1 MGMQHQQQA
10 QALSSTRVDL
20 PATERRTKSYLN
32 RLGLSSLRGLLAFSA
47 LLLLSVTSQAATQ
60 TRVSAFD
67 YDPVS
72 GLLTKEIIEPD
83 DPNLCQVTTYIYDS
97 FGNKTSATTR
107 NCNGSVG
114 SVSGSN
120 SEAAAPAAT
129 ITDNGT
135 SIPNPAIIE
144 ARTSSTAYDAQ
155 GRFATSSTNAI
166 GQTETRTY
174 NANFGT
180 IASLTGPNGL
190 TTSWTY
196 DSFGKVLTESRADG
210 TSTTTSYT
218 QCNGTA
224 TDSYCIANASY
235 TITTTQAGTPTT
247 VVSYNINSAA
257 IQSATQDKD
266 GNTIYAR
273 TEFDKLGRTSR
284 SSRPFKANAAT
295 TWTSMTYDLLGRV
308 TSTTAYDNTVSTV
321 TYAGLTTTFTNAKSQ
336 SRIEVKNT
344 QGQLASVTDAYSKT
358 LTYTYDPFGNLTK
371 TTDALNNVTTISYDK
386 RGRKIG
392 MDDPD
397 QGVWSY
403 QYDTLGQLKRQRDA
417 KNQVVTFAYDKLGR
431 MTQRNEPDLVST
443 WAYDTCDATL
453 NPAGKCKGKVVQES
467 SDNGYTRTYLYDAYG
482 RITAEKDN
490 VDTAYYVSKLYD
502 TYGRVSNIV
511 YPNGLQI
518 TNSYSTSGHLNKV
531 SNTQT
536 GTAYWQAGSTD
547 AEGRINQF
555 TYGNNVTT
563 TNTYD
568 QMGRVTQI
576 NAGSSNSVSNQSF
589 VYDSIGNLTQRYD
602 GATNLNEAFGYDNL
616 NRLTSTSAQ
625 AGSGPLTQVSLT
637 YNEIGNILSKSD
649 VGTYTYA
656 SLKAN
661 GSARPH
667 AVNKIIMNDGVTT
680 YASYTYDAN
689 GNMLTSLD
697 SSAKGRTMT
706 WNSWNMPNSVVGNKV
721 ATSNPALLSSTPVGT
736 GSSTFSVVYNSAHE
750 RIKETLSN
758 WTVVYNISP
767 RVDTGIHVEKRVK
780 PDGTIQTVASLYAG
794 GMPFGTVTTVQVQGP
809 NNATQ
814 TSYTRYFHG
823 DHLGSIVAITDEAG
837 TVTERR
843 SYDAW
848 GKRRNANGTPMT
860 SAFVTPDE
868 RHGFTGHEEWDEVG
882 LIHMNGRMYDPT
894 TGRFLSADPTI
905 QYADDMQ
912 NYNRYSYINN
922 NPLSA
927 VDYSGH
933 GFFKSVFKGIKNAFK
948 GVGKL
953 VSSVLRN
960 NVIRTAASIAIAVYA
975 PEFIGST
982 NLFGGAL
989 YSYSNVIAGG
999 MAGLV
1004 AGRGDLKAAIQGAVT
1019 AGAMGFAGDQ
1029 FPGFFENTLAHAV
1042 VGCGSAVASGGKCG
1056 GGAMSGAFSAAAANA
1071 GLITAGWGKFGGAV
1085 ASAVIGGT
1093 ASVLGG
1099 GKFENGAITGAFG
1112 YLFNYCAHG
1121 NCTTQLEQ
1129 NLYDWWPGYKAGTCL
1144 YNSASGGG
1152 CTGWELLDG
1161 ASVGLAGIG
1170 KGMSFIAEAS
1180 ASMANRIGILR
1191 EAGSMIGN
1199 FSVGSVQTIDE
1210 ANALGRAWVG
1220 PGSSISNSGRAW
1232 VSADGLKI
1240 YRPPTFKPNFGNT
1253 QANFMRINDSGKVL
1267 SNAHLTVGQ

>member
-10 QALSSTRVDL
+10 QVLHRTRVDQ
-20 PATERRTKSYLN
+20 PTGQRTKAYLGS
-32 RLGLSSLRGLLAFSA
+32 LGVLLYTLWAFLFLSADA
-47 LLLLSVTSQAATQ
+47 LAATQ
-60 TRVSAFD
+60 TRASAFD

-83 DPNLCQVTTYIYDS
+83 DPNLCQVTTYTYDS

-107 NCNGSVG
+107 NCNGSAG

-135 SIPNPAIIE
+135 SIANPAIIE
-144 ARTSSTAYDAQ
+144 TRTSSTAYDAQ

-180 IASLTGPNGL
+180 VASLTGPNGL
-190 TTSWTY
+190 TTNWTY

-218 QCNGTA
+218 QCTGTA

-247 VVSYNINSAA
+247 VVTYNINSAA

-266 GNTIYAR
+266 GNLIYAR
-273 TEFDKLGRTSR
+273 TEYDKLGRTSR

-295 TWTSMTYDLLGRV
+295 VWSSMTYDLLGRV
-308 TSTTAYDNTVSTV
+308 TSTTAYDGTVSTA

-336 SRIEVKNT
+336 SRVEIKNT
-344 QGQLASVTDAYSKT
+344 QGQLAIVKDANNKA

-371 TTDALNNVTTISYDK
+371 TTDSLNNITTITYDK
-386 RGRKIG
+386 RGRKTG

-417 KNQVVTFAYDKLGR
+417 KNQLVTFVYDKLGR

-443 WAYDTCDATL
+443 WIYDTCDANL
-453 NPAGKCKGKVVQES
+453 NPGGKCKGKVVKET
-467 SDNGYTRTYLYDAYG
+467 SDNGYTRTYFYDTLG
-482 RITAEKDN
+482 RITAEQDN
-490 VDTAYYVSKLYD
+490 VDTAYFVSKSYD
-502 TYGRVSNIV
+502 SYGRVANIF
-511 YPNGLQI
+511 YPNSLQI
-518 TNSYSTSGHLNKV
+518 TNSYSTTGHLNKI
-531 SNTQT
+531 SNTAT
-536 GTAYWQAGSTD
+536 SATYWQAGATD

-563 TNTYD
+563 TNSYD
-568 QMGRVTQI
+568 LMGHITQI

-602 GATNLNEAFGYDNL
+602 GATNLNEAFGYDTL
-616 NRLTSTSAQ
+616 NRLTSSSAQ
-625 AGSGPLTQVSLT
+625 AGSGPLTQVTLT
-637 YNEIGNILSKSD
+637 YNEIGNILTKSD

-667 AVNKIIMNDGVTT
+667 AVSKIVMNDNTT
-680 YASYTYDAN
+680 VYANYTYDAN

-697 SSAKGRTMT
+697 STSKGRTIT

-721 ATSNPALLSSTPVGT
+721 ATTNTSLPSSTPVST
-736 GSSTFSVVYNSAHE
+736 TSSTFSVVYNSAHE

-758 WTVVYNISP
+758 GTVVYNISP

-780 PDGTIQTVASLYAG
+780 PDGTVQTVASLYAG
-794 GMPFGTVTTVQVQGP
+794 GMPFGTVTTVQPP
-809 NNATQ
+809 NNGTP
-814 TSYTRYFHG
+814 TTYTRYFHG
-823 DHLGSIVAITDEAG
+823 DHLGSIVAITNEAG

-848 GKRRNANGTPMT
+848 GKRRNTNGTPMT
-860 SAFVTPDE
+860 NAFITPDE
-868 RHGFTGHEEWDEVG
+868 RHGFTGHEEWNEVG
-882 LIHMNGRMYDPT
+882 LIHMNGRLYDPA

-927 VDYSGH
+927 VDHSGY
-933 GFFKSVFKGIKNAFK
+933 GWNPVKKITKAFKSVFKSIGKAIK
-948 GVGKL
+948 
-953 VSSVLRN
+953 SVLKN
-960 NVIRTAASIAIAVYA
+960 PIVRTAVAIYA
-975 PEFIGST
+975 AWYIGIGPEGYG
-982 NLFGGAL
+982 LFGAGGAAGSVSLTASAATVGAL
-989 YSYSNVIAGG
+989 NG
-999 MAGLV
+999 
-1004 AGRGDLKAAIQGAVT
+1004 AAA
-1019 AGAMGFAGDQ
+1019 GFAA
-1029 FPGFFENTLAHAV
+1029 GFI
-1042 VGCGSAVASGGKCG
+1042 ASGGISK
-1056 GGAMSGAFSAAAANA
+1056 
-1071 GLITAGWGKFGGAV
+1071 
-1085 ASAVIGGT
+1085 
-1093 ASVLGG
+1093 
-1099 GKFENGAITGAFG
+1099 
-1112 YLFNYCAHG
+1112 
-1121 NCTTQLEQ
+1121 
-1129 NLYDWWPGYKAGTCL
+1129 
-1144 YNSASGGG
+1144 
-1152 CTGWELLDG
+1152 
-1161 ASVGLAGIG
+1161 LA
-1170 KGMSFIAEAS
+1170 
-1180 ASMANRIGILR
+1180 
-1191 EAGSMIGN
+1191 
-1199 FSVGSVQTIDE
+1199 
-1210 ANALGRAWVG
+1210 
-1220 PGSSISNSGRAW
+1220 
-1232 VSADGLKI
+1232 
-1240 YRPPTFKPNFGNT
+1240 
-1253 QANFMRINDSGKVL
+1253 
-1267 SNAHLTVGQ
+1267 

>member
-1 MGMQHQQQA
+1 MGMQHQQQD
-10 QALSSTRVDL
+10 QALHDARVYQSK
-20 PATERRTKSYLN
+20 TGWRTKSYLGQIN
-32 RLGLSSLRGLLAFSA
+32 IGSLGILLYTLWAF
-47 LLLLSVTSQAATQ
+47 LFLSVDALAATQ
-60 TRVSAFD
+60 SRVSAFD

-83 DPNLCQVTTYIYDS
+83 DPNLCQVTTYTYDS

-114 SVSGSN
+114 SVPGSN

-129 ITDNGT
+129 VPGEVPSQTIA
-135 SIPNPAIIE
+135 NPAIIE
-144 ARTSSTAYDAQ
+144 TRTSSTAYDAQ

-166 GQTETRTY
+166 GQTETRTF

-180 IASLTGPNGL
+180 IATLTGPNGL
-190 TTSWTY
+190 TTNWTY

-218 QCNGTA
+218 QCTGT
-224 TDSYCIANASY
+224 DNYCISNASY
-235 TITTTQAGTPTT
+235 TITTTQAGAPTS
-247 VVSYNINSAA
+247 VVTYNINSAV

-273 TEFDKLGRTSR
+273 TEYDKLGRTTR

-321 TYAGLTTTFTNAKSQ
+321 LYEGLKTTYTNAKSQ
-336 SRIEVKNT
+336 ARIEIKNT

-431 MTQRNEPDLVST
+431 MTQRNEPDLIST

-453 NPAGKCKGKVVQES
+453 NPAGKCKGKVVQEA

-502 TYGRVSNIV
+502 SYGRVANIV

-568 QMGRVTQI
+568 QMGRITQI

-602 GATNLNEAFGYDNL
+602 GASNLNEAFGYDNL

-625 AGSGPLTQVSLT
+625 AGSGPLTQVTMT

-697 SSAKGRTMT
+697 SSSKGRTVT

-780 PDGTIQTVASLYAG
+780 PDGTVQTVASLYAG
-794 GMPFGTVTTVQVQGP
+794 GMPFGTVTTVQPASGSA
-809 NNATQ
+809 AT
-814 TSYTRYFHG
+814 TYTRYFHG

-882 LIHMNGRMYDPT
+882 LIHMNGRLYDPA

-953 VSSVLRN
+953 ISSALKN
-960 NVIRTAASIAIAVYA
+960 NVIRMAGQIAAAVYGGPEGAALFAAASSYA
-975 PEFIGST
+975 QTGSLT
-982 NLFGGAL
+982 KALTDGAKAWVTAEAFNLVGGKWDVKTQ
-989 YSYSNVIAGG
+989 YWQN
-999 MAGLV
+999 V
-1004 AGRGDLKAAIQGAVT
+1004 AGHAA
-1019 AGAMGFAGDQ
+1019 
-1029 FPGFFENTLAHAV
+1029 
-1042 VGCGSAVASGGKCG
+1042 VGCGSALANGGSCG
-1056 GGAMSGAFSAAAANA
+1056 SGALAAGVAGAAAPSVS
-1071 GLITAGWGKFGGAV
+1071 GWGPVGGTV

-1099 GKFENGAITGAFG
+1099 GKFENGAMTGAFG
-1112 YLFNYCAHG
+1112 YLFNCIPHECWKKYPELAPYKGIIEAG
-1121 NCTTQLEQ
+1121 NIDWDANIAAASDMSPFKFIDAVKTNGPWDYKNNIRYPDANLLQEFGNFHFGAMAAETGFSLTVSLLGAGTYQTFKQ
-1129 NLYDWWPGYKAGTCL
+1129 NPSVTVGIKNGWNPVAVMFPNIVSATVTSAGYKWGDNPGDST
-1144 YNSASGGG
+1144 SIMR
-1152 CTGWELLDG
+1152 GWMSRR
-1161 ASVGLAGIG
+1161 SV
-1170 KGMSFIAEAS
+1170 
-1180 ASMANRIGILR
+1180 
-1191 EAGSMIGN
+1191 
-1199 FSVGSVQTIDE
+1199 
-1210 ANALGRAWVG
+1210 LG
-1220 PGSSISNSGRAW
+1220 
-1232 VSADGLKI
+1232 
-1240 YRPPTFKPNFGNT
+1240 F
-1253 QANFMRINDSGKVL
+1253 
-1267 SNAHLTVGQ
+1267 

>member
-1 MGMQHQQQA
+1 MGMQHQQA

-20 PATERRTKSYLN
+20 PATEGRTKAYLT
-32 RLGLSSLRGLLAFSA
+32 RLGQGALRGLSA
-47 LLLLSVTSQAATQ
+47 LSVLLLLSFTAQAATQ

-83 DPNLCQVTTYIYDS
+83 DPNLCQVTTYTYDS

-114 SVSGSN
+114 SVSGSSGN
-120 SEAAAPAAT
+120 SEAAAPSAT
-129 ITDNGT
+129 ITDNGA

-144 ARTSSTAYDAQ
+144 TRTSSTAYDAQ

-224 TDSYCIANASY
+224 TDSTCIANASY
-235 TITTTQAGTPTT
+235 AITTTQAGTPTT
-247 VVSYNINSAA
+247 VVTYNINSAA
-257 IQSATQDKD
+257 IQSAAQDKD

-273 TEFDKLGRTSR
+273 TEYDKLGRTSR

-308 TSTTAYDNTVSTV
+308 TSTTAYDNTVSNV

-336 SRIEVKNT
+336 TRIEVKNT
-344 QGQLASVTDAYSKT
+344 QGQLASVTDAYSKK
-358 LTYTYDPFGNLTK
+358 LTYTYDPFGNLIK
-371 TTDALNNVTTISYDK
+371 TTDALNNVTTITYDK

-443 WAYDTCDATL
+443 WAYDTCDANL
-453 NPAGKCKGKVVQES
+453 NPAGKCKGKVVKES
-467 SDNGYTRTYLYDAYG
+467 SDNGYTRTYLYDSYG

-490 VDTAYYVSKLYD
+490 VDTAYYVSKSYD

-511 YPNGLQI
+511 YPNSLQI
-518 TNSYSTSGHLNKV
+518 TNSYSSTGHLNKV

-568 QMGRVTQI
+568 QMGRITQI
-576 NAGSSNSVSNQSF
+576 NAGTSSATTSVSNQSF

-625 AGSGPLTQVSLT
+625 AGSGPLTQVTLT
-637 YNEIGNILSKSD
+637 YNEIGNILTKSD

-667 AVNKIIMNDGVTT
+667 AVNKIVMNDGVTT

-697 SSAKGRTMT
+697 SASKGRTIT

-721 ATSNPALLSSTPVGT
+721 ATTNTSLPSSTPVGT
-736 GSSTFSVVYNSAHE
+736 TSSTFSVVYNSAHE
-750 RIKETLSN
+750 RIKETLAN
-758 WTVVYNISP
+758 GTVVYNISP
-767 RVDTGIHVEKRVK
+767 RVDTGIHVEKRIK
-780 PDGTIQTVASLYAG
+780 TDGTVQTVASLYAG
-794 GMPFGTVTTVQVQGP
+794 GMPFGTVTTVQPP
-809 NNATQ
+809 NNGTQ
-814 TSYTRYFHG
+814 TTYTRYFHG
-823 DHLGSIVAITDEAG
+823 DHLGSIVAITNEAG

-848 GKRRNANGTPMT
+848 GKRRNTNGTPMT

-927 VDYSGH
+927 TDMSGY
-933 GFFKSVFKGIKNAFK
+933 GFLKKVAKSIGRAFKS
-948 GVGKL
+948 VGKL
-953 VSSVLRN
+953 VSSVMKN
-960 NVIRTAASIAIAVYA
+960 SFIRTVGQVAAAVYGGPEGAALFAAASSYA
-975 PEFIGST
+975 QTGSLT
-982 NLFGGAL
+982 KALTDGAKAWVTAEAFNLVGGKWDVKTQ
-989 YSYSNVIAGG
+989 YWQN
-999 MAGLV
+999 V
-1004 AGRGDLKAAIQGAVT
+1004 AGHAA
-1019 AGAMGFAGDQ
+1019 
-1029 FPGFFENTLAHAV
+1029 
-1042 VGCGSAVASGGKCG
+1042 VGCGSALASGGNCG
-1056 GGAMSGAFSAAAANA
+1056 SGALAAGVAGAAAPYVS
-1071 GLITAGWGKFGGAV
+1071 GWGPVGGTV

-1093 ASVLGG
+1093 ASVIGG
-1099 GKFENGAITGAFG
+1099 GKFENGAVTGAFG
-1112 YLFNYCAHG
+1112 YLFNCIPHECWKKYPELTPYKGIIEAG
-1121 NCTTQLEQ
+1121 NIDWDANLAAASKMSPFKFIDAVRTNGDWDYKNNIRYSNTDLLQEFGNFHFGAMAAESGFSLTVSLLGAGTYQTFRQ
-1129 NLYDWWPGYKAGTCL
+1129 NPSISTGISNGWNPVALIFPNIVSATVTATGYKWGDNAGDST
-1144 YNSASGGG
+1144 AIMR
-1152 CTGWELLDG
+1152 GWMSRR
-1161 ASVGLAGIG
+1161 SV
-1170 KGMSFIAEAS
+1170 
-1180 ASMANRIGILR
+1180 
-1191 EAGSMIGN
+1191 
-1199 FSVGSVQTIDE
+1199 
-1210 ANALGRAWVG
+1210 LG
-1220 PGSSISNSGRAW
+1220 
-1232 VSADGLKI
+1232 
-1240 YRPPTFKPNFGNT
+1240 F
-1253 QANFMRINDSGKVL
+1253 
-1267 SNAHLTVGQ
+1267 